1 MPQKY
6 SVLFMRII
14 RLWLRPLRFVGLVLL
29 LATLLPW
36 ACTRKTVSF
45 NSTPEQPIAAVLA
58 TDTLTRTGDSLNG
71 KPSLSTARKVV
82 LTKEQEKAAKD
93 AEKSDQRKAKKKKK
107 NVFLGEKMKKAFTKS
122 GPKGRNQI
130 IEIFYYLKYPK
141 PLADYAP
148 AHYYYDPK
156 KHKILKLAAIEE
168 DLGAFKVLHG
178 PYKKMQNNKVLETG
192 YYALGTRHLRWERFD
207 KNGVLLAKT
216 HYEMG
221 FPRDANVSYYGEDR
235 AKVNEVVP
243 YVNGKLEGDYAK
255 FLLNGQPDWRG
266 QFENNKRVG
275 VWTKYWGFRG
285 RRRYEYQYGETG
297 YDSEV
302 AEPELIREYNRDAKL
317 IYDKEKNI
325 DTRGQADA
333 PARPNQN
340 RPGYTPRT
348 VPKAAPKVAPKRR

>member
-1 MPQKY
+1 
-6 SVLFMRII
+6 MRIS
-14 RLWLRPLRFVGLVLL
+14 RLWLRPLRFLGLA
-29 LATLLPW
+29 LALVTLLPW
-36 ACTRKTVSF
+36 ACTRKAVSF
-45 NSTPEQPIAAVLA
+45 NSTPEQPVAAVLVS
-58 TDTLTRTGDSLNG
+58 DTLTHTSDTLNG

-93 AEKSDQRKAKKKKK
+93 SEKADQRKSKKKKK
-107 NVFLGEKMKKAFTKS
+107 NVFLGEKMKRAFAKS

-148 AHYYYDPK
+148 AHYYYDTK

-168 DLGAFKVLHG
+168 DMSSLKILHG

-192 YYALGTRHLRWERFD
+192 YYALGTKHLRWERFD
-207 KNGVLLAKT
+207 KNGVLLTKT

-235 AKVNEVVP
+235 AKINEVVP

-255 FLLNGQPDWRG
+255 FLVNGQPDWRG
-266 QFENNKRVG
+266 QFENGKRVG
-275 VWTKYWGFRG
+275 TWTKFWGFRG
-285 RRRYEYQYGETG
+285 RRRYEYQYGESG
-297 YDSEV
+297 YDPEV
-302 AEPELIREYNRDAKL
+302 TEPELVREFNRNAVL

-325 DTRGQADA
+325 DKRGEPEAVDK
-333 PARPNQN
+333 PGARRATVP
-340 RPGYTPRT
+340 PRT